1 MKIAY
6 LSVFYPYRG
15 GIAQFNANLYRELE
29 KSHQVKAFNFKRQY
43 PKILFPGK
51 TQHIPKD
58 DKALFIESTPVL
70 DSINPFSYGR
80 TARQILKYNP
90 DLLLMRYWMPFFA
103 PSLGWVA
110 RRLKHKG
117 CTVVSIVDN
126 LVPHERTFMDKA
138 LSRWFLKQNHGCI
151 AMSRTVRDDILSL
164 DPKLPYLLKAHPLY
178 DHFGAPIPSTEA
190 KKQLGLDPN
199 RKTLL
204 FFGFIRD
211 YKGLDLLLD
220 AFADLGNTYQ
230 LVIAGESY
238 GSFEKYGKQIRDLPD
253 PSSVKVFNRYIA
265 DSEVPAI
272 FSAADVCVLPY
283 RTATQSGISAMAYHY
298 EVPLIVTPAGGLAE
312 AVEGPGTGL
321 VAAGT
326 DARSVELAIRKF
338 FSMDRN
344 PFRESIRKEKEIL
357 TWEHFAA
364 EITDFVNKV
373 KPKPV

>member
-1 MKIAY
+1 
-6 LSVFYPYRG
+6 
-15 GIAQFNANLYRELE
+15 
-29 KSHQVKAFNFKRQY
+29 
-43 PKILFPGK
+43 
-51 TQHIPKD
+51 
-58 DKALFIESTPVL
+58 
-70 DSINPFSYGR
+70 
-80 TARQILKYNP
+80 
-90 DLLLMRYWMPFFA
+90 
-103 PSLGWVA
+103 
-110 RRLKHKG
+110 
-117 CTVVSIVDN
+117 
-126 LVPHERTFMDKA
+126 MDKA

-344 PFRESIRKEKEIL
+344 PFRENIRKEKEIL

>member
-6 LSVFYPYRG
+6 LSVFYPFRG

-43 PKILFPGK
+43 PKVLFPGK
-51 TQHIPKD
+51 TQRIPED
-58 DKALFIESTPVL
+58 DQAVFIESTPVL

-80 TARQILKYNP
+80 TAKQILKYKP
-90 DLLLMRYWMPFFA
+90 DLLLLRYWMPFFA
-103 PSLGWVA
+103 PSLGRVA
-110 RRLKHKG
+110 RQLKHKG

-126 LVPHERTFMDKA
+126 LVPHERTFIDKT

-164 DPKLPYLLKAHPLY
+164 APKIPYILKAHPLY
-178 DHFGAPIPSTEA
+178 DHFGAPVPAAQA
-190 KKQLGLDPN
+190 KKQLGLDAE

-211 YKGLDLLLD
+211 YKGLDLLLE
-220 AFADLGNTYQ
+220 AFADLGDTYQ

-238 GSFEKYGKQIRDLPD
+238 GSFEKYDKQIRALPD

-265 DSEVPAI
+265 DSEVPAF
-272 FSAADVCVLPY
+272 FSAADVCILPY

-326 DARSVELAIRKF
+326 DARSIELAIRKF
-338 FSMDRN
+338 FSVDRN
-344 PFRESIRKEKEIL
+344 PFKVNIRKEKEVL

-364 EITDFVNKV
+364 EVTDFANKIKS
-373 KPKPV
+373 KPI

>member
-29 KSHQVKAFNFKRQY
+29 KNHQVKAFNFKRQY
-43 PKILFPGK
+43 PKVLFPGK
-51 TQHIPKD
+51 TQRIPKD
-58 DKALFIESTPVL
+58 DQAVYIESMPVL
-70 DSINPFSYGR
+70 DSVNPFSYCR
-80 TARQILKYNP
+80 TARQILKYKP

-103 PSLGWVA
+103 PSLGLVA
-110 RRLKHKG
+110 RKLKHKG
-117 CTVVSIVDN
+117 STVVSIIDN
-126 LVPHERTFMDKA
+126 LVPHERTFLDKG

-151 AMSRTVRDDILSL
+151 AMSRTVRDDILL
-164 DPKLPYLLKAHPLY
+164 LAPKIPYILKAHPLY
-178 DHFGAPIPSTEA
+178 DHFGAPVPASKA
-190 KKQLGLDPN
+190 KKQLGLDAD

-211 YKGLDLLLD
+211 YKGLDLLLE
-220 AFADLGNTYQ
+220 AFADLGDTYQ

-238 GSFEKYGKQIRDLPD
+238 GSFEKYDKQIRALPY
-253 PSSVKVFNRYIA
+253 PSSVKVFNRYIT
-265 DSEVPAI
+265 DSEVPAF
-272 FSAADVCVLPY
+272 FSAADVCILPY

-298 EVPLIVTPAGGLAE
+298 DVPLIVTPAGGLAE

-326 DARSVELAIRKF
+326 DARSIELAIRKF

-344 PFRESIRKEKEIL
+344 PFRENIRKEKEIL

-364 EITDFVNKV
+364 EITDFANKI
-373 KPKPV
+373 KPKPI

>member
-15 GIAQFNANLYRELE
+15 GIAQFNANLYRELV
-29 KSHQVKAFNFKRQY
+29 KTHQVKAFNFKRQY
-43 PKILFPGK
+43 PGVLFPGK
-51 TQHIPKD
+51 TQRIPKD
-58 DKALFIESTPVL
+58 DQAVFIESTPVL
-70 DSINPFSYGR
+70 DSINPFSYGH

-110 RRLKHKG
+110 RRLNHKG

-164 DPKLPYLLKAHPLY
+164 DPKIPYILKAHPLY
-178 DHFGAPIPSTEA
+178 DHFGAPIASAEA
-190 KKQLGLDPN
+190 KKQLGLHED

-211 YKGLDLLLD
+211 YKGLDLLLE
-220 AFADLGNTYQ
+220 AFADLGETYQ

-265 DSEVPAI
+265 DSEVPAF

-344 PFRESIRKEKEIL
+344 PFRENIRKEKEIL

-364 EITDFVNKV
+364 EITVFVNKV
-373 KPKPV
+373 KPKPI

>member
-29 KSHQVKAFNFKRQY
+29 KGHQVKAFNFKRQY
-43 PKILFPGK
+43 PKVLFPGK
-51 TQHIPKD
+51 TQRIPKD
-58 DKALFIESTPVL
+58 DQAVCIESMPVL
-70 DSINPFSYGR
+70 DSVNPFSYGR
-80 TARQILKYNP
+80 TARQILKYEP

-103 PSLGWVA
+103 PSLGRVA
-110 RRLKHKG
+110 RQLKHKG
-117 CTVVSIVDN
+117 CTVVSIIDN
-126 LVPHERTFMDKA
+126 LVPHERTFLDKG

-151 AMSRTVRDDILSL
+151 AMSRTVRDDILL
-164 DPKLPYLLKAHPLY
+164 LAPKIPYILKAHPLY
-178 DHFGAPIPSTEA
+178 DHFGAPVPAAQA
-190 KKQLGLDPN
+190 KKQLGLEAD

-211 YKGLDLLLD
+211 YKGLDLLLE
-220 AFADLGNTYQ
+220 AFADLGDTYQ
-230 LVIAGESY
+230 LVVAGESY
-238 GSFEKYGKQIRDLPD
+238 GSFEKYDKQIRALPD

-265 DSEVPAI
+265 DSEVPAF
-272 FSAADVCVLPY
+272 FSAADVCILPY
-283 RTATQSGISAMAYHY
+283 RTATQSGILAMAYHY

-344 PFRESIRKEKEIL
+344 PYKENIRKEKEIL

-364 EITDFVNKV
+364 EITDFANKI
-373 KPKPV
+373 KPKPI